1 MSKLGVEVNLALRDF
16 VNNTGNEVLGA
27 MIIHRNGFV
36 ISSVMRDSIN
46 AKSLSAVFAAVKG
59 TVDRILSKS
68 GIGNTN
74 LLLFRASKYL
84 ITMYPINNEVVLVSL
99 AREDSNLG
107 LILMSLDYVKE
118 RIEKILYQ

>member
-1 MSKLGVEVNLALRDF
+1 MSKLGIEVNLALRDF

-27 MIIHRNGFV
+27 MIIHRNGFI

-59 TVDRILSKS
+59 TVDRMLSKS

-107 LILMSLDYVKE
+107 LILMGLDYVKE
-118 RIEKILYQ
+118 RIEKILHQ